1 MRPTGQLARDAWA
14 ETYARRGVWWGRPE
28 DLTAARLRAWAGEL
42 WLGAIVRAAEIRPG
56 PDVRVLEAGCG
67 TAQYALALALQ
78 GCRVDALDVNA
89 TALERAAELAEG
101 VGVTNEVRLLEGDL
115 IAMPTADDAYDLVFN
130 QQVMEYFVDDR
141 TRQAAFADMVRTTK
155 PGGRVVVVV
164 ARPAHPF
171 ARWWGLLG
179 WPGFTDQPDMIE
191 LDAARLATELRAAG
205 LVDVETDGIAAW
217 RALWFWPRW
226 YDRWRLSRRAVTVVA
241 RWLDR
246 LPLPRP
252 IRRRFGLQTLVVG
265 TKPDGSATA
274 GPSHVDA
281 ERSSGIVR
289 KQRDEQQLL
298 EHSDPRRVADLTEG
312 GATPVSRHR
321 LGVVPLVFGVAL
333 SGYPT

>member
-191 LDAARLATELRAAG
+191 LERGAPGHRAARRRPRRCRDGRHRCVASPVVLASLVRPLASVPPRRDGRRPLARSVAAAAADPASLR
-205 LVDVETDGIAAW
+205 IADA
-217 RALWFWPRW
+217 
-226 YDRWRLSRRAVTVVA
+226 
-241 RWLDR
+241 
-246 LPLPRP
+246 
-252 IRRRFGLQTLVVG
+252 RRRHQ
-265 TKPDGSATA
+265 A
-274 GPSHVDA
+274 
-281 ERSSGIVR
+281 
-289 KQRDEQQLL
+289 
-298 EHSDPRRVADLTEG
+298 
-312 GATPVSRHR
+312 
-321 LGVVPLVFGVAL
+321 
-333 SGYPT
+333 